1 MATISLISGTAMYF
15 LINNAIFV
23 QTIGF
28 VALLTEAG
36 LGLPQLYRN
45 HVNKST
51 VGMNSIM
58 VLLWLAGD
66 VFKTIYY
73 IVNDET
79 PIQVRLKDHFN
90 FRYSSI
96 THSFFFNFNFARS
109 FHLFSFGSVGSFKS
123 Q

>member
-79 PIQVRLKDHFN
+79 PIQVRLKDHF
-90 FRYSSI
+90 YSI
-96 THSFFFNFNFARS
+96 FDT
-109 FHLFSFGSVGSFKS
+109 V
-123 Q
+123 